1 MLEVADGVFEIGIL
15 FVHAH
20 LVVTD
25 DGVVLVDT
33 GLPGRSARI
42 DQALHEAR
50 KAIGDVRTILLTHW
64 HADHTGNAADLRRRS
79 GARIVAHAIDAA
91 IVDGSEPLRLNRL
104 QRMMATW
111 SGPPPPVAVDET
123 LSQDGPFSV
132 PGFTAIH
139 TPGHTAGHV
148 SFLLDRGGGVLFTG
162 DAAAG
167 GGHRVRPTPRF
178 LTADVDAARASVA
191 RLAEATFDTAVFGHG
206 RAVRGHAVDRF
217 RDLAGRPERS
227 PGDHR

>member
-1 MLEVADGVFEIGIL
+1 MQEVAEGVFEIGVL

-20 LVVTD
+20 LVVAD

-42 DQALHEAR
+42 EQALREAR
-50 KAIGDVRTILLTHW
+50 TAIGNVRTILLTHW

-91 IVDGSEPLRLNRL
+91 VISGAEPLPLNAL
-104 QRMMATW
+104 QRLSARLT
-111 SGPPPPVAVDET
+111 GTPEPVRVDET
-123 LSQDGPFSV
+123 LHQDGPFSV

-167 GGHRVRPTPRF
+167 GRHGVRHTPRVMS
-178 LTADVDAARASVA
+178 ADADAARSSLA
-191 RLAEATFDTAVFGHG
+191 RLADARFDVAVFGHG
-206 RAVRGHAVDRF
+206 SAVRGHAVDQF
-217 RDLAGRPERS
+217 RRLATA
-227 PGDHR
+227 

>member
-1 MLEVADGVFEIGIL
+1 MLEVADGVFEIRIL

-20 LVVTD
+20 LVLVD

-42 DQALHEAR
+42 ERALGEAR
-50 KAIGDVRTILLTHW
+50 KTIGDIRTILLTHW
-64 HADHTGNAADLRRRS
+64 HADHTGNAADLHRRS
-79 GARIVAHAIDAA
+79 GARIVAHEIDAA
-91 IVDGSEPLRLNRL
+91 AVTGAEPPRLNAL
-104 QRMMATW
+104 QRLAARLTGM
-111 SGPPPPVAVDET
+111 PEPVPVDEA
-123 LSQDGPFSV
+123 LRQDGPFSL

-167 GGHRVRPTPRF
+167 GQRRVRPTPRVM
-178 LTADVDAARASVA
+178 TTDAAAARASLA
-191 RLAEATFDTAVFGHG
+191 RLAEARFDVAVFGHG
-206 RAVRGHAVDRF
+206 PAVRGHAADRF
-217 RDLAGRPERS
+217 KELAAASSAR
-227 PGDHR
+227 

>member
-1 MLEVADGVFEIGIL
+1 MLEVAEGVFEIGIL

-20 LVVTD
+20 LVVVD

-42 DQALHEAR
+42 EQALGEAR
-50 KAIGDVRTILLTHW
+50 KAIGDVRSILLTHW
-64 HADHTGNAADLRRRS
+64 HADHTGNAAELQRRS
-79 GARIVAHAIDAA
+79 GARTVAHEIDAA
-91 IVDGSEPLRLNRL
+91 VITGAEPLRLNAVQRL
-104 QRMMATW
+104 STRLT
-111 SGPPPPVAVDET
+111 GKLEPVPVDEV
-123 LSQDGPFSV
+123 LREDGPFSV

-167 GGHRVRPTPRF
+167 GRRGVRPTPGAM
-178 LTADVDAARASVA
+178 TTDAAAARSSLA
-191 RLAEATFDTAVFGHG
+191 RLAEARFDIAVFGHG
-206 RAVRGHAVDRF
+206 PAVRDHAVDRF
-217 RDLAGRPERS
+217 RELAAA
-227 PGDHR
+227 

>member
-1 MLEVADGVFEIGIL
+1 MREVADGVFEIGIL

-20 LVVTD
+20 IVVVD

-42 DQALHEAR
+42 EQALREVR
-50 KAIGDVRTILLTHW
+50 RAIGDVRTILLTHW
-64 HADHTGNAADLRRRS
+64 HADHTGSAADLRRRS
-79 GARIVAHAIDAA
+79 GARIVAHAVEAA
-91 IVDGSEPLRLNRL
+91 IITGAERPRLNAL
-104 QRMMATW
+104 QRLSARLT
-111 SGPPPPVAVDET
+111 GTPDPVPVDEA
-123 LSQDGPFSV
+123 LRQDGPLSV

-167 GGHRVRPTPRF
+167 GRRRVRHTPRIM
-178 LTADVDAARASVA
+178 TADPAAARASLA
-191 RLAEATFDTAVFGHG
+191 RLAEARFDTAVFGHG
-206 RAVRGHAVDRF
+206 RAVQGHAVDRF
-217 RDLAGRPERS
+217 KELATAA
-227 PGDHR
+227 

>member
-20 LVVTD
+20 LVVVD

-42 DQALHEAR
+42 EQALGEAR

-64 HADHTGNAADLRRRS
+64 HADHTGNAADLHRRS
-79 GARIVAHAIDAA
+79 GARTVAHAIETPVIA
-91 IVDGSEPLRLNRL
+91 GTEPLRLNAL
-104 QRMMATW
+104 QRLSARLT
-111 SGPPPPVAVDET
+111 GTAQPVPVDEA
-123 LSQDGPFSV
+123 LREDGPFSV

-148 SFLLDRGGGVLFTG
+148 SFLLDRGAGVLFTG
-162 DAAAG
+162 DAAVG
-167 GGHRVRPTPRF
+167 GRRGVRRTPRVM
-178 LTADVDAARASVA
+178 TTDAVAARSSVA
-191 RLAEATFDTAVFGHG
+191 RLARERFDVAVFGHG

-217 RDLAGRPERS
+217 KELATA
-227 PGDHR
+227 

>member
-20 LVVTD
+20 LVVVD
-25 DGVVLVDT
+25 DGVVFVDT

-42 DQALHEAR
+42 EQAMREAH
-50 KAIGDVRTILLTHW
+50 KAIGDIRSILLTHW
-64 HADHTGNAADLRRRS
+64 HADHTGNAADLHRRS
-79 GARIVAHAIDAA
+79 GARIVAHTIDAA
-91 IVDGSEPLRLNRL
+91 VITGTEPLRLNAL
-104 QRMMATW
+104 QRLSARLT
-111 SGPPPPVAVDET
+111 GTPEPVPVDEA
-123 LSQDGPFSV
+123 LHQDGPFSV

-162 DAAAG
+162 DAAVG
-167 GGHRVRPTPRF
+167 GRRGVRHTPRV
-178 LTADVDAARASVA
+178 LSTDAAAARSSLT
-191 RLAEATFDTAVFGHG
+191 RLAEARFDVAVFGHG

-217 RDLAGRPERS
+217 KELATA
-227 PGDHR
+227 

>member
-1 MLEVADGVFEIGIL
+1 MLEVADGVFEIRVL

-20 LVVTD
+20 LVVVD

-42 DQALHEAR
+42 EQALREAG

-64 HADHTGNAADLRRRS
+64 HADHTGNAADLHRRT
-79 GARIVAHAIDAA
+79 GARIVAHAIDTAV
-91 IVDGSEPLRLNRL
+91 ITGSEPLQLNAL
-104 QRMMATW
+104 QRLSARLT
-111 SGPPPPVAVDET
+111 GTPDPVPVDEA
-123 LSQDGPFSV
+123 LRQDGPFSV

-148 SFLLDRGGGVLFTG
+148 SFLLDRDGGVLFTG

-167 GGHRVRPTPRF
+167 GGRRGVRRTPRVM
-178 LTADVDAARASVA
+178 TADAEAARASLA
-191 RLAEATFDTAVFGHG
+191 RLAEARFDIAVFGHG

-217 RDLAGRPERS
+217 KELATA
-227 PGDHR
+227 

>member
-1 MLEVADGVFEIGIL
+1 MLEVADGVFEITIL

-20 LVVTD
+20 LVVVD

-42 DQALHEAR
+42 ERALGEAGN
-50 KAIGDVRTILLTHW
+50 AIGQVTTVLLTHW
-64 HADHTGNAADLRRRS
+64 HPDHTGNAADLRRGSSARTVAHVLDAARIS
-79 GARIVAHAIDAA
+79 GA
-91 IVDGSEPLRLNRL
+91 EPLPLNAIQRLAARL
-104 QRMMATW
+104 TGM
-111 SGPPPPVAVDET
+111 PEPVPVDEV
-123 LSQDGPFSV
+123 LHQDGPFSV

-162 DAAAG
+162 DAAG
-167 GGHRVRPTPRF
+167 GGRRRVRHSPRVM
-178 LTADVDAARASVA
+178 TADPAVARSSLA
-191 RLAEATFDTAVFGHG
+191 RLAETPFDVAVFGHG

-217 RDLAGRPERS
+217 KELATADQRH
-227 PGDHR
+227 D

>member
-1 MLEVADGVFEIGIL
+1 MREVAEGVFEIRIL

-20 LVVTD
+20 LVVVD

-42 DQALHEAR
+42 EQALHEAR
-50 KAIGDVRTILLTHW
+50 TAIGNVRTILLTHW
-64 HADHTGNAADLRRRS
+64 HADHTGNAAELRRRS
-79 GARIVAHAIDAA
+79 DARIVAHAIDAA
-91 IVDGSEPLRLNRL
+91 VISGAEPLPLNAL
-104 QRMMATW
+104 QRVSARLT
-111 SGPPPPVAVDET
+111 GTPEPVRVDEA
-123 LSQDGPFSV
+123 LRQDGPFSV

-167 GGHRVRPTPRF
+167 GRRKVRHTPRVMSADAD
-178 LTADVDAARASVA
+178 TAQASLV
-191 RLAEATFDTAVFGHG
+191 RLAGARFDVAVFGHG
-206 RAVRGHAVDRF
+206 AAVRGHAIDRF
-217 RDLAGRPERS
+217 KELARA
-227 PGDHR
+227 

>member
-1 MLEVADGVFEIGIL
+1 MLEVADGVFEITIL

-20 LVVTD
+20 LVVVD

-42 DQALHEAR
+42 ERALGAAG
-50 KAIGDVRTILLTHW
+50 KAIGQVNTILLTHW

-79 GARIVAHAIDAA
+79 GARTVAHVLDAA
-91 IVDGSEPLRLNRL
+91 SISGAEPLRLNAMQRL
-104 QRMMATW
+104 SARLT
-111 SGPPPPVAVDET
+111 GTPEPVPVDEV
-123 LSQDGPFSV
+123 LHQDGPFSV

-167 GGHRVRPTPRF
+167 GRRRVRRPPRAM
-178 LTADVDAARASVA
+178 TADPAAARSSLS
-191 RLAEATFDTAVFGHG
+191 RLAQMPFDVAVFGHG

-217 RDLAGRPERS
+217 KQLATVDQR
-227 PGDHR
+227 HN

>member
-1 MLEVADGVFEIGIL
+1 MREIADGVFEIRIL

-20 LVVTD
+20 LVVVD

-42 DQALHEAR
+42 EQALREAR
-50 KAIGDVRTILLTHW
+50 TAIGNVRTILLTHW
-64 HADHTGNAADLRRRS
+64 HGDHTGNAADLGRRS
-79 GARIVAHAIDAA
+79 GARIVAHEIDAA
-91 IVDGSEPLRLNRL
+91 VISGTEPLPMNALQRFSARLTGTPEPVRVDEALRRDGS
-104 QRMMATW
+104 
-111 SGPPPPVAVDET
+111 
-123 LSQDGPFSV
+123 FSV

-167 GGHRVRPTPRF
+167 GRRRVRHAPRVM
-178 LTADVDAARASVA
+178 TADMAAARASVA
-191 RLAEATFDTAVFGHG
+191 RLAEEHFDVAVFGHG

-217 RDLAGRPERS
+217 KELAAG
-227 PGDHR
+227 

>member
-20 LVVTD
+20 LVVVD

-42 DQALHEAR
+42 EKALREADR
-50 KAIGDVRTILLTHW
+50 AIGDVRTILLTHW
-64 HADHTGNAADLRRRS
+64 HADHTGNAAELHRRT
-79 GARIVAHAIDAA
+79 GARVVAHAIDTAVITGA
-91 IVDGSEPLRLNRL
+91 EPLRLNAL
-104 QRMMATW
+104 QRLSARLT
-111 SGPPPPVAVDET
+111 GTPDPVPVDEA
-123 LSQDGPFSV
+123 LRQDGPFSV

-148 SFLLDRGGGVLFTG
+148 SFLLDRAGGVLFTG

-167 GGHRVRPTPRF
+167 GRRGVRRTPRAMN
-178 LTADVDAARASVA
+178 ADADAARASLA
-191 RLAEATFDTAVFGHG
+191 RLAEARFDIAVFGHG
-206 RAVRGHAVDRF
+206 RAVLGHAVDRF
-217 RDLAGRPERS
+217 KELATA
-227 PGDHR
+227 